1 MKNIVFALVI
11 LLFSGLF
18 ETEGSKRFTVSFGI
32 FYTQLS
38 PYGRWIELD
47 DNLIVWKPARK
58 FRGFKPY
65 HSGRWMWTNYGW
77 YWDSYEPFGN
87 VVYHYGRWMYDYY
100 YGWVWVP
107 DYEWA
112 PAWVEWCYDDDYIGW
127 APMRPLISIN
137 VRYNYYYDFDKYRY
151 RDYNFVRYRDF
162 GSQRVQ
168 DRILRDNDNERY
180 YKSARMRSEVS
191 RDRDRVVNNGFDRDF
206 VRARG
211 GSVDDERRI
220 NITGRDARNADD
232 LVTKDRSVIN
242 IRTIDRD
249 ETKVRDR
256 KDITIEKRESRDGE
270 VLRDIDEIKDIRDN
284 GRKDADRKDVS
295 DFRIKENEQ
304 YPKDTDRTTTD
315 RKVTDRKDADNSNN
329 RTVNRERKEES
340 EQKREIR
347 NNSENRNDRN
357 NSNNS
362 RERNTVTERKNEE
375 KKETIR
381 RDNTSERKEEK
392 REVNRPDNSS
402 EKNEVRD
409 KTTRRR

>member
-112 PAWVEWCYDDDYIGW
+112 PAWVEWSYDDDYIGW

-220 NITGRDARNADD
+220 NITGRDARNADE

-295 DFRIKENEQ
+295 DFRMKENEQ

-392 REVNRPDNSS
+392 REVNRRDNSS

>member
-392 REVNRPDNSS
+392 REVNRRDNSS

>member
-220 NITGRDARNADD
+220 NITGRDARNADE

-295 DFRIKENEQ
+295 DFRMKENEQ

-392 REVNRPDNSS
+392 REVNRRDNSS

>member
-112 PAWVEWCYDDDYIGW
+112 PAWVEWSYDDDYIGW

-206 VRARG
+206 VRSRG

-220 NITGRDARNADD
+220 NITGRDARNADE

-295 DFRIKENEQ
+295 DFRMKENEQ

-381 RDNTSERKEEK
+381 RDNTSERKEET
-392 REVNRPDNSS
+392 REVNRRDNSS

>member
-295 DFRIKENEQ
+295 DFRMKENEQ

-392 REVNRPDNSS
+392 REVNRRDNSS